1 MGTELRHDD
10 MVVEQGATLNSVWH
24 TFWETKLLGTPER
37 ENLLY

>member
-1 MGTELRHDD
+1 MGTELRCDD
-10 MVVEQGATLNSVWH
+10 MVVEQGATLNSVGH